1 MKRRVQAHGRE
12 MEYILIRTA
21 RRDVMMR
28 ALPGGET
35 RVYAPAQAQLKA
47 LDALVADK
55 ISQIQQMHAALEH
68 ALLENRLR
76 HPVSEGSR
84 ICVEG
89 QGHALHFVSG
99 KRIALKL
106 TEDTCILT
114 LPHPESEEAVRAALK
129 QALSCRALERIRA
142 KLNHF
147 APRLGVS
154 FGRVTVRDQKSR
166 WGSCSAK
173 GNLNF
178 NWKLIMAPPEV
189 LDYVV
194 IHELCHRVEFNHSP
208 RFWAL
213 VAGQMPEYAYW
224 KKWLK
229 AHGPELGLGEF

>member
-1 MKRRVQAHGRE
+1 MRRRVQAGGRTL
-12 MEYILIRTA
+12 EYTLMRTR
-21 RRDVMMR
+21 RRDVLIR

-35 RVYAPAQAQLKA
+35 RVYAPAQAKLKA
-47 LDALVADK
+47 LDALVAER
-55 ISQIQQMHAALEH
+55 IPQIAGMHAELERALV
-68 ALLENRLR
+68 ENRLR

-89 QGHALHFVSG
+89 RGYALHMAFG
-99 KRIALKL
+99 PRAALCL
-106 TEDTCILT
+106 ADGDCLLT
-114 LPHPESEEAVRAALK
+114 LPHPEDAEAVREALK
-129 QALSCRALERIRA
+129 QALSRRALARIRQR
-142 KLNHF
+142 LNHY
-147 APRLGVS
+147 APRLGVT

-173 GNLNF
+173 QNLNF

-194 IHELCHRVEFNHSP
+194 VHELCHLREFNHSP

-213 VAGQMPEYAYW
+213 VEAQLPEYACW

-229 AHGPELGLGEF
+229 DHGSELGLG